1 MKRLLILFI
10 LLSAF
15 EVKAQT
21 VSAKNHHEIIS
32 ILTHQQNSW
41 NNGDIK
47 GYMDGYWKSDSLKF
61 ITKTGISKGW
71 NATLD
76 MHKKHYPDKEAMG
89 TLVFEEVDMIKMNAT
104 TIFVMGKW
112 TLQKTKENVGGRFT
126 LVCKKISGKWK
137 IIIDHT
143 S

>member
-21 VSAKNHHEIIS
+21 VSTKNRYEIIS
-32 ILTHQQNSW
+32 ILTHQQKCW
-41 NNGDIK
+41 NNGDIE
-47 GYMDGYWKSDSLKF
+47 GYMEGYWKSDSLKF

-71 NATLD
+71 NTTLD
-76 MHKKHYPDKEAMG
+76 MYKKHYPDKEAMG
-89 TLVFEEVDMIKMNAT
+89 ILAFDEIKMIKMNCH

-112 TLQKTKENVGGRFT
+112 TLQKAIDSVGGRFT
-126 LVCKKISGKWK
+126 LVCKKINHEWK
-137 IIIDHT
+137 IIIDH
-143 S
+143 SS